1 MKQLENGNFV
11 DDNGNLLNGK
21 INWKIFTCWFKQGL
35 LHNENGPAIQY
46 PDYRKDWYV
55 NGEKHIEEKPNAFYQ
70 DSDNEWW
77 IEGTQYSEEEFNIYL
92 KKKILNQNLQ
102 KSLIIPKINPAKLKI

>member
-46 PDYRKDWYV
+46 PDYRKDWYL
-55 NGEKHIEEKPNAFYQ
+55 NGIE
-70 DSDNEWW
+70 
-77 IEGTQYSEEEFNIYL
+77 YSEEEFNNYL
-92 KKKILNQNLQ
+92 EKKKLNVSLQ
-102 KSLIIPKINPAKLKI
+102 SSLKMGQVNIKNKI